1 MVFTDLLTI
10 KIIKQETIYW
20 SYIEQFAEP
29 IIW

>member
-20 SYIEQFAEP
+20 SYIEQFAKS